1 MKTRNALALAALA
14 AASAAAIVH
23 GLHAQSKPPIYY
35 VAELEMLNADAMKEW
50 GSMVEASIKKA
61 GGRYVVRGTNI
72 TALEGTP
79 PKQMVITV
87 WDNMDTLKAWFDGPY
102 KDMRPMR
109 DKAHRSVR
117 AYAVEG
123 VPN

>member
-1 MKTRNALALAALA
+1 MKARTAIALATLSAI
-14 AASAAAIVH
+14 SAAALVH
-23 GLHAQSKPPIYY
+23 GLHAQAKPPIYY
-35 VAELEMLNADAMKEW
+35 VAELEMLNADAMKEF

-87 WDNMDTLKAWFDGPY
+87 WDSMDKLKAWYDGPY

>member
-1 MKTRNALALAALA
+1 VKTRNAIALAILA
-14 AASAAAIVH
+14 AGSTAAIVQ

-50 GSMVEASIKKA
+50 GSLVEASIKKA

-72 TALEGTP
+72 TALEGAP
-79 PKQMVITV
+79 PKQLVITV
-87 WDNMDTLKAWFDGPY
+87 WDSMDKLKAWYDGPY

>member
-1 MKTRNALALAALA
+1 MALVALSAV
-14 AASAAAIVH
+14 SAAAIVH
-23 GLHAQSKPPIYY
+23 GLHAQSKPPVYY

-50 GSMVEASIKKA
+50 GGMVERSIKKM
-61 GGRYVVRGTNI
+61 GGKYVVRGTNI

-79 PKQMVITV
+79 PKQLIITR
-87 WDNMDTLKAWFDGPY
+87 WDSMDALKAWYDGPY

-109 DKAHRSVR
+109 DKAHKSVR

-123 VPN
+123 VAN

>member
-1 MKTRNALALAALA
+1 
-14 AASAAAIVH
+14 
-23 GLHAQSKPPIYY
+23 
-35 VAELEMLNADAMKEW
+35 MLNADAMKEW
-50 GSMVEASIKKA
+50 GSMVEASIKKM
-61 GGRYVVRGTNI
+61 GGQYAVRGTNI

-79 PKQMVITV
+79 PKQLIITK
-87 WDNMDTLKAWFDGPY
+87 WESLDALKAWFDGPY